1 MRRPI
6 LFMLLGLF
14 TIAGAAS
21 AGQARPAWGGGVLLE
36 VDTQASTIDVRQGEH
51 IETYT
56 LAPDASFVYEG
67 KKAVDGETLAG
78 SVGHFITVRFAAD
91 GDARV
96 ANRVNVLE
104 RTDAAVVA
112 AAAGSAAPATHP

>member
-6 LFMLLGLF
+6 LFILLGLF

-21 AGQARPAWGGGVLLE
+21 AGQVRPAWGGGVLLK

-51 IETYT
+51 VETYT

-67 KKAVDGETLAG
+67 KKAEGEALTN
-78 SVGHFITVRFAAD
+78 SIGHFITVRFAAD
-91 GDARV
+91 GEARI
-96 ANRVNVLE
+96 ANRVNVLD

-112 AAAGSAAPATHP
+112 AAAASAAPATHP